1 MPPPFA
7 RAGHLIPCLRDPTGN
22 FPEKTWLENPCFPVQ
37 VCGHV
42 FQSSPRQRWP
52 SFPGQKNMGYQSFH
66 KVVPRGLAQ
75 QIIPAVKFTPA
86 HFPERPQAWRTGT
99 LDKASS
105 RAKDGT
111 CSSSDDI
118 VAAWEH
124 KKCKARNP
132 TFDTPYSTCLFQLL
146 LSKRQER
153 EHNKQRK
160 LQQHKFNLGNGPFF
174 QMFETTN
181 LLRLP

>member
-7 RAGHLIPCLRDPTGN
+7 RAGHLTPCLASPTRN
-22 FPEKTWLENPCFPVQ
+22 FPEKTWLERLCPPKLP
-37 VCGHV
+37 
-42 FQSSPRQRWP
+42 QSRATGLGTARHASRKAHPSTLPRKAASMAGVLCCLVSR
-52 SFPGQKNMGYQSFH
+52 
-66 KVVPRGLAQ
+66 L
-75 QIIPAVKFTPA
+75 
-86 HFPERPQAWRTGT
+86 ET

-111 CSSSDDI
+111 CSSCDDI
-118 VAAWEH
+118 VAAREH
-124 KKCKARNP
+124 KKCKARTP

-146 LSKRQER
+146 LLKRQER
-153 EHNKQRK
+153 KHNEHRK
-160 LQQHKFNLGNGPFF
+160 LQQHEFNLGNGALF